1 MWWPSHQ
8 LGGRSQPSQMQPF
21 VAEGDGSADGGGEGS
36 GFAAD
41 VQDFAVAAEDGG
53 DDFGVAEESAGLGG
67 AQGSAGVVGGV
78 FDGAGEGF
86 PVEGDAQVGS
96 FAAVEGSGAGVE
108 VAAEGG
114 DEGVGVAV
122 GRWAGVF
129 EAAGSGL
136 WCGERVE
143 GFADDFDA
151 MVVELSFDGGQS
163 GAGVAAVE
171 GEFHFRRGGALVEFS
186 VGVGGGQNFA
196 GDLFEGFG
204 VELVGFVAAQWPL
217 ALVSML
223 AYWLSSNTGRAQLVF
238 KFLQIVDG
246 PVQVA
251 IVGQLPGKVADILQ
265 DLVSA
270 RP

>member
-1 MWWPSHQ
+1 
-8 LGGRSQPSQMQPF
+8 MQPF

-96 FAAVEGSGAGVE
+96 FAAGVE

-122 GRWAGVF
+122 G
-129 EAAGSGL
+129 L
-136 WCGERVE
+136 
-143 GFADDFDA
+143 
-151 MVVELSFDGGQS
+151 GGC
-163 GAGVAAVE
+163 
-171 GEFHFRRGGALVEFS
+171 L
-186 VGVGGGQNFA
+186 
-196 GDLFEGFG
+196 
-204 VELVGFVAAQWPL
+204 
-217 ALVSML
+217 
-223 AYWLSSNTGRAQLVF
+223 
-238 KFLQIVDG
+238 
-246 PVQVA
+246 
-251 IVGQLPGKVADILQ
+251 
-265 DLVSA
+265 
-270 RP
+270 